1 MGLLDKYSAEKIKS
15 AEEGGFRQFVVGD
28 NKAVIVSAEDAVSK
42 NGNAML
48 KVVFKNRDK
57 AEITDYIV
65 DGEWAAKKLKNLTT
79 SFKIDFGDSD
89 LRHWSGKR
97 GIVVCKAGA
106 PNDRYEGFYNRVSH
120 YRTWEGAEKEAGQS
134 PLNPPKSAP
143 PPKQERVFEDDIPF

>member
-15 AEEGGFRQFVVGD
+15 AEEGGFRQFVVGE
-28 NKAVIVSAEDAVSK
+28 NKAVIVSAEDTVSK
-42 NGNAML
+42 NGNAMV

-65 DGEWAAKKLKNLTT
+65 DGEWAAKKLKNLMT

-89 LRHWSGKR
+89 LRHWVGRK
-97 GIVVCKAGA
+97 GIVVCKAGD

-120 YRTWEGAEKEAGQS
+120 YRTWEGAEKAVDKR
-134 PLNPPKSAP
+134 PPNPPKSAP